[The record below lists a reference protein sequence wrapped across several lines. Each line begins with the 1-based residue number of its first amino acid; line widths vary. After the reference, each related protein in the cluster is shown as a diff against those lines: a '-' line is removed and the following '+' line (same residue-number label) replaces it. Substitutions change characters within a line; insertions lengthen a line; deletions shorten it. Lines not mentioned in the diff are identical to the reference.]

1 VGDDREDGGG
11 ADGSMGG
18 GDAEAA
24 ARGGAD
30 SMGRA
35 HTQRVHSKT
44 ERGEGGRER
53 ESTRTHAEY
62 ERAWLPRPGCT
73 ASTIQNTPTAHGDDV
88 M

>member
-1 VGDDREDGGG
+1 MGDDREDGGG

-44 ERGEGGRER
+44 ERGEGERER
-53 ESTRTHAEY
+53 VHALTQSTSAR
-62 ERAWLPRPGCT
+62 GCPAPSVLT
-73 ASTIQNTPTAHGDDV
+73 ASTIHNTPTAHGDDV